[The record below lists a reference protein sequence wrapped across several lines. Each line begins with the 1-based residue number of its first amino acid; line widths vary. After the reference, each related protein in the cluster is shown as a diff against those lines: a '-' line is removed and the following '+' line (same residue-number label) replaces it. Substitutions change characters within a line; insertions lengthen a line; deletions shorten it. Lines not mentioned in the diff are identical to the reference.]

1 LTKEWDCRFGGQDN
15 WRFWAAERGGAS
27 TLTRFLTEPVYLLF
41 SRPDRDGIR
50 RDRTVTPEAA
60 RCEITA
66 ATTGARKKPGRNGQA
81 FTSVLIQSEPRFS
94 ARPG

>member
-1 LTKEWDCRFGGQDN
+1 LAVRIIGVF
-15 WRFWAAERGGAS
+15 ERLNGGAWAL
-27 TLTRFLTEPVYLLF
+27 TLFLAEPVYLLF

-50 RDRTVTPEAA
+50 RDRNVTPEAA
-60 RCEITA
+60 RREITA

-81 FTSVLIQSEPRFS
+81 FTSVLIQPEPRFS